1 MTIEVGDKV
10 PSVQVH
16 VLADGAPSAI
26 STDGIFAAKKVA
38 LFGLPGAFTRTCS
51 AKHLPG
57 FIDNADAL
65 KAKGIDAIVCISVND
80 AFVMGA
86 WGEARNV
93 CGKVMMVA
101 DGSANFTKA
110 AGLDIDM
117 SEKGYGLRC
126 RRFSMIVDDGT
137 VTTLHIDEPGTFETT
152 SAEVML
158 GDL

>member
-16 VLADGAPSAI
+16 VLADGAPSPI
-26 STDGIFAAKKVA
+26 STDDIFAAKKVA

-93 CGKVMMVA
+93 GGKVMMVA